1 MHLARLLLENWLCYI
16 LVRSSDAGCVNSLE
30 LMDSCVYTKRAMQ
43 QGEASAEAAVSEHHR
58 HSLEIMCTLAEDEED
73 DEEAGLCVCVCV
85 CVCVRARAQVRL
97 PVSSSLNH
105 WCVHGC
111 RLATT

>member
-1 MHLARLLLENWLCYI
+1 MQAVPCSI
-16 LVRSSDAGCVNSLE
+16 GCVNSLE

-85 CVCVRARAQVRL
+85 CVRARARRYACQYH
-97 PVSSSLNH
+97 P
-105 WCVHGC
+105 
-111 RLATT
+111 A